1 MNAPTRNGSSAGYRF
16 IRQLHLWIGAWGA
29 IAAIGFGF
37 SGLVLNHRFAMELPQ
52 GKREESAPVRIEVP
66 ATART
71 DIEAMAAWLQREHG
85 MNALMKRNRPPGGP
99 QKVGTGAAAEPEQ
112 WTLSGGGPNNGW
124 ALEYARG
131 DASAE
136 LKRQRYSPL
145 GALLRL
151 HKSGGGGIGWI
162 LLGDSFALAMVLL
175 GISGITMWARGRSLK
190 QMAFSVLGV
199 ASVVTA
205 AVLGAAALS

>member
-1 MNAPTRNGSSAGYRF
+1 MNSPPRGSGYR
-16 IRQLHLWIGAWGA
+16 IVRQLHLWIGAWGA

-37 SGLVLNHRFAMELPQ
+37 SGLVLNHRFALELPQ
-52 GKREESAPVRIEVP
+52 GKRDESAPVRIEVP
-66 ATART
+66 ERARA
-71 DIEAMAAWLQREHG
+71 DIDAMAAWLAKEHG
-85 MNALMKRNRPPGGP
+85 MTALMKRNRPPGGP
-99 QKVGTGAAAEPEQ
+99 QAMAKGEAKQPEQ
-112 WTLSGGGPNNGW
+112 WTLSGGGPSNGW

-136 LKRQRYSPL
+136 LKRQQYSPL

-175 GISGITMWARGRSLK
+175 GISGLYMWARGRSLK
-190 QMAFSVLGV
+190 EMAFSVLGV
-199 ASVVTA
+199 ASVATL
-205 AVLGAAALS
+205 AVLGAASFS

>member
-1 MNAPTRNGSSAGYRF
+1 MNSPMRNNGGGYRL

-52 GKREESAPVRIEVP
+52 GKRDESAPVRIEVP
-66 ATART
+66 ASART
-71 DIEAMAAWLQREHG
+71 DIEAMAAWLATEHG
-85 MNALMKRNRPPGGP
+85 MQPLMKRNRPPGGP
-99 QKVGTGAAAEPEQ
+99 QKVGTGEAGQPEQ
-112 WTLSGGGPNNGW
+112 WTLSGGGPNAGW
-124 ALEYARG
+124 SLEYARG

-136 LKRQRYSPL
+136 LKRQRYSAL

-175 GISGITMWARGRSLK
+175 GISGIYMWARGRSAK
-190 QMAFSVLGV
+190 EMAFSVLGV
-199 ASVVTA
+199 ATVATA